1 MMEIRWQNL
10 GFLSWNRGTWI
21 KMDQQINESSWFKIH
36 HFRGEGIKIADV
48 VLRPVGGLSLEHVR
62 LIFFQGGL
70 PPEAGK
76 DAPTSMKATEQKK
89 CMLTF
94 IYQFQKR
101 V

>member
-62 LIFFQGGL
+62 LIFFR
-70 PPEAGK
+70 EA
-76 DAPTSMKATEQKK
+76 
-89 CMLTF
+89 
-94 IYQFQKR
+94 YHQKR
-101 V
+101 AKMHQQV